1 MDTCTIDNI
10 GGVDRGGPYHQNVP
24 RARSAALARRAELG
38 TWIRQALASPRR
50 ASAVSPVFLT
60 ESAEGALN
68 HRTTS
73 FAWPSRLSEHPPAIL
88 WAPNDVILEAEDSP
102 GISCVSRSH
111 STHAPLYMR
120 RISQQQQKGRASRC
134 CLRRQ
139 SPARDPDGGF
149 ASAHPTPATPVR
161 RTNARPSARVGR
173 GARRRDAAGGNRQGR
188 VRSTADTTVD
198 AI

>member
-24 RARSAALARRAELG
+24 RARSAALAGRAELG

-73 FAWPSRLSEHPPAIL
+73 FAWPSRLSGTWPRTRHRPLPRNSSGSTKSADGTAAI
-88 WAPNDVILEAEDSP
+88 
-102 GISCVSRSH
+102 
-111 STHAPLYMR
+111 
-120 RISQQQQKGRASRC
+120 
-134 CLRRQ
+134 
-139 SPARDPDGGF
+139 
-149 ASAHPTPATPVR
+149 
-161 RTNARPSARVGR
+161 
-173 GARRRDAAGGNRQGR
+173 
-188 VRSTADTTVD
+188 
-198 AI
+198 